1 MNKESTG
8 KKYIYFSF
16 FMDMIVVIQLAV
28 FILSNVRS
36 VTLSFKTGFRNL
48 IHAFNSELR
57 DILALFRDF

>member
-8 KKYIYFSF
+8 KKIYIFRF
-16 FMDMIVVIQLAV
+16 LWIVVIQLAV